1 MPLIPL
7 TIPPGAYRNG
17 TDIDAA
23 GRWRDVNLVRW
34 RDGSLR
40 PVGGW
45 RSRIASVAA
54 SVPRGMLSWEDNT
67 NDRWVAIGSHEKL
80 YAVSAS
86 NVVTDITPAT
96 LTSGL
101 VDAAVNTGFSG
112 GFYGSSFY
120 GTSRPDT
127 GNYSEATTWSL
138 DNWGEYLV
146 ACSVSDGTLWE
157 WQLNTAND
165 AAAIANAPTG
175 NLGLMVTEERFLF
188 ALGAGGV
195 PRKVQWCDREN
206 NTDWTPSATN
216 EAGDIELQTSGQI
229 MAGVRTRG
237 QSLILTDIDAHSVTY
252 VGPPFV
258 YGFERVGTAC
268 GLIARKAVAST
279 DNGVFWMGP
288 NGFFLYNGTNVQ
300 EIPCDVYDYVFG
312 DINPAQVS
320 KTWAMTLGQQGEI
333 WWFYPSSASSEIDR
347 YVAYDFKEGHWMTG
361 ELSRTC
367 GVDRGVFKYPFMANT
382 SGDLIEHEVGLN
394 YDGASIYAETGP
406 ISLQN
411 GDQIMSVRQLIP
423 DEKNLGDVSATFK
436 TRFYPTDTERSY
448 GPYSMANP
456 TSVRFS
462 GRQIRMR
469 VDGERLSDWRVGTMR
484 IDAVARG
491 AR

>member
-7 TIPPGAYRNG
+7 VIPPGAYRNG
-17 TDIDAA
+17 TDVDAA

-34 RDGSLR
+34 RGGSLR

-45 RSRIASVAA
+45 RERVADVSTDPA
-54 SVPRGMLSWEDNT
+54 RGMLTWEDNA
-67 NDRWVAIGSHEKL
+67 NDRWVAVGTYNKL
-80 YAVSAS
+80 YVVGAS
-86 NVVTDITPAT
+86 NIVADITPAT
-96 LTSGL
+96 LTAGL
-101 VDAAVNTGFSG
+101 VDAAVNTGYSG

-127 GNYSEATTWSL
+127 GNYSEATTWAL

-146 ACSVSDGTLWE
+146 ACNPSDGTLWE

-165 AAAIANAPTG
+165 AAAIANAPTD
-175 NLGLMVTEERFLF
+175 NLGLLVTEERFLF
-188 ALGAGGV
+188 ALGAGGT

-206 NTDWTPSATN
+206 STEWTPSTTN

-237 QSLILTDIDAHSVTY
+237 QALILTDIDAHVASY

-268 GLIARKAVAST
+268 GLIARKAAAST

-288 NGFFLYNGTNVQ
+288 NGFFLYNGTNVS
-300 EIPCDVYDYVFG
+300 EVPCDVHDYVFG

-333 WWFYPSSASSEIDR
+333 WWFYPSSASTELDR
-347 YVAYDFKEGHWMTG
+347 YVSLDFKEGHWMTG

-367 GVDRGVFKYPFMANT
+367 GADRGVFKYPFMASS
-382 SGDLIEHEVGLN
+382 SGSVLEHEVGFN
-394 YDGASIYAETGP
+394 YDGASVYAETGP
-406 ISLQN
+406 ISIGT
-411 GDQIMSVRQLIP
+411 GDQIMSVKQLIP
-423 DEKNLGDVSATFK
+423 DEKTQGDVSAVFK
-436 TRFYPTDTERSY
+436 TRFHPNDTERSY

-456 TSVRFS
+456 TSVRFA

-469 VDGERLSDWRVGTMR
+469 VEGERLAPWRVGTMR
-484 IDAVARG
+484 VEATARG
-491 AR
+491 GR

>member
-157 WQLNTAND
+157 WQLNTAAD